1 MQRHFE
7 FQKIKRKSRATV
19 RNNAKNPEMIKRHF
33 DQFVMIVKNQRI
45 NSDDMWNFDETNFR
59 LSIARNDWVFALFE
73 LINEHKQQVFSKC
86 SDNRESMTN
95 IECINDTKLSISSFL
110 IMTKIVKIDS

>member
-1 MQRHFE
+1 ML
-7 FQKIKRKSRATV
+7 A
-19 RNNAKNPEMIKRHF
+19 
-33 DQFVMIVKNQRI
+33 
-45 NSDDMWNFDETNFR
+45 
-59 LSIARNDWVFALFE
+59 LSE

-110 IMTKIVKIDS
+110 IMTKILIMNS